1 MGWLSLVD
9 RRDGYIKALEW
20 AQKKTHEIVA
30 TMQCTVP
37 NNGVQVF
44 TTFPVIL
51 LRIYLPPYRAGKA
64 SI

>member
-1 MGWLSLVD
+1 MEWLYQSLGMG
-9 RRDGYIKALEW
+9 A
-20 AQKKTHEIVA
+20 KKTHEIVA